1 MGVFDKFQP
10 LAKTRMGLTGVGVEP
25 FGIVIEQILSATEGV
40 INGRTTILAGASNYL
55 GLTFDPVCI
64 AAAQAAVTLE
74 GTGTTGSR
82 MANGTYSGHADLERE
97 LAGFFGCQ
105 DAIVF
110 STGYLASLGIL
121 STLVG
126 PEDVLLVDGDVHASI
141 DDGARM
147 SGARVVR
154 FRHNDPVDLDRCLR
168 RLGGQASNAV
178 ILVEGIY
185 GMLGDRAP
193 LAELVQVKHRH
204 GALLIVDEAHSLG
217 VLGSSGRGLAQEAG
231 VEADV
236 DFIVG
241 TFSKSLGSI
250 GGFCV
255 SRRSELELIRFAIR
269 PYVFTASLSP
279 ATIASTRQALAIL
292 AGRPVLRGRL
302 WANARRLYKGLEGL
316 GFRLERE
323 ISPVIAVTLD
333 NEAQAL
339 AFWRALLAHGV
350 YVNLVPV
357 SGAADGRSL
366 LRCSMSAAHT
376 PEQID
381 VIIDAFRT
389 VSAAFASQRA
399 A

>member
-1 MGVFDKFQP
+1 
-10 LAKTRMGLTGVGVEP
+10 VEP

-40 INGRTTILAGASNYL
+40 INGRATILASANNYL
-55 GLTFDPVCI
+55 GLTFDPACI
-64 AAAQAAVTLE
+64 AAAQAATTLE
-74 GTGTTGSR
+74 GTGTSGAR
-82 MANGTYSGHADLERE
+82 MANEIYGGHADLERE
-97 LAGFFGCQ
+97 LAVFFGCQ
-105 DAIVF
+105 EAIVF
-110 STGYLASLGIL
+110 STDYLANLGIL
-121 STLVG
+121 STLTG
-126 PEDVLLVDGDVHASI
+126 PGDVLLVDGDAHASI
-141 DDGARM
+141 YDGARI
-147 SGARVVR
+147 SGARVIR
-154 FRHNDPVDLDRCLR
+154 FRHNDPVDLDQCLR
-168 RLGGQASNAV
+168 RLGRQAVNAV

-185 GMLGDRAP
+185 SMLGDRAP
-193 LAELVQVKHRH
+193 LAEIVQVKRRH

-255 SRRSELELIRFAIR
+255 SRRPELELIRFAIR
-269 PYVFTASLSP
+269 PYVFTDSPSP
-279 ATIASTRQALAIL
+279 ATVASTRQALAIV

-316 GFRLERE
+316 GFRLGQE
-323 ISPVIAVTLD
+323 ISPVVAVTLG

-339 AFWRALLAHGV
+339 AFWQALLAHGV
-350 YVNLVPV
+350 YVNLVPASEAP
-357 SGAADGRSL
+357 SGHSL

-381 VIIDAFRT
+381 LIVGAFRT
-389 VSAAFASQRA
+389 VNEAFASQRA